1 MNGSRN
7 VKDLKTLRK
16 QASAEE
22 SELTKEMLM
31 SRIVTISSALACA
44 VLFTAN
50 ANAQTVGMAGE
61 YIEGNGIIVNIPQNP
76 PLVACDPAAARCV
89 GKRDLT
95 TGQLVTSMTTAGGT
109 TTVAP
114 PLSGTGTSVVPFI
127 RNGPSFGVYGAQF
140 IDAPNGL
147 ATDGTFTVP
156 PLAFQQRLG
165 KQVGQVLNSTVRQLD
180 TTFTAAMPG
189 TNRNTHNGVNWKEY
203 TVTAAGGRGAFI
215 STNTTFVP
223 NADTRVMKA
232 RTFSAGNVA
241 AHGQNNGL
249 STMDPNYMYRAAT
262 NTVVNDTYAADVVS
276 VSYENAGGAFG
287 GTMTILLDGTGRLYL
302 AAAGLDAN
310 FSPPSAPNGLAPI
323 IGTNPV
329 GDTIP
334 GFNDRNGAGFGYT
347 VVGRQLAGKFK
358 AYGVAVPAINPAAAS
373 SPNAQGVPCG
383 ATAFNSTCNLIAVD
397 FDDAAIGQT
406 VAPLA
411 GATSTK
417 FMFPWTAGTVSIV
430 RTGPRLGVIR
440 QLTQTGMGYDSTT
453 TGGNRNVG
461 LVAGS
466 YTKRIDGNGT
476 ENINSQMA
484 GADITFTPE
493 PGATVALISGLGLL
507 GALAARRRS

>member
-1 MNGSRN
+1 M
-7 VKDLKTLRK
+7 
-16 QASAEE
+16 
-22 SELTKEMLM
+22 
-31 SRIVTISSALACA
+31 
-44 VLFTAN
+44 
-50 ANAQTVGMAGE
+50 
-61 YIEGNGIIVNIPQNP
+61 
-76 PLVACDPAAARCV
+76 
-89 GKRDLT
+89 T
-95 TGQLVTSMTTAGGT
+95 TGGGT
-109 TTVAP
+109 TPAAP
-114 PLSGTGTSVVPFI
+114 ATTGTSMAVAFL
-127 RNGPSFGVYGAQF
+127 RDGPSFGVYGAQN
-140 IDAPNGL
+140 INAPNGL
-147 ATDGTFTVP
+147 NEDGTFTVP

-165 KQVGQVLNSTVRQLD
+165 KQVGQVLNSSVRQLD

-189 TNRNTHNGVNWKEY
+189 TNRNTNAGVPWKFY
-203 TVTAAGGRGAFI
+203 TTTVAGGRGAFI
-215 STNTTFVP
+215 STNGAFVP

-232 RTFSAGNVA
+232 RTFNATNVV

-249 STMDPNYMYRAAT
+249 ATTDANYQYRQAT
-262 NTVVNDTYAADVVS
+262 NTVVNDTYAADEVAVT
-276 VSYENAGGAFG
+276 YTNAGGAFG

-302 AAAGLDAN
+302 ASAGIDALFDPPASPN
-310 FSPPSAPNGLAPI
+310 FLAPI

-347 VVGRQLAGKFK
+347 VIGRQLPGKFK
-358 AYGVAVPAINPAAAS
+358 AYGAAVPAINPLAAS
-373 SPNAQGVPCG
+373 SPNAQGNPCG
-383 ATAFNSTCNLIAVD
+383 ATAFNSTCNLVAID
-397 FDDAAIGQT
+397 FDDPLVGVT

-430 RTGPRLGVIR
+430 RTGPRLGVLR

-466 YTKRIDGNGT
+466 YTKRIDGNGV

-484 GADITFTPE
+484 GADLQFTPE